1 MPRRTLSQVEKLQAS
16 SLGYLL
22 IRCSQIWGDRAIAA
36 VNAEAGAPV
45 LREAHT
51 RLLPHLQTPDG
62 IRITELA
69 KAVGV
74 TKQATQPLV
83 AELAEQGIVRIET
96 DLDDARAKR
105 VFLTE
110 FGLEALM
117 HGTGILLRIE
127 DELAQRLGP
136 RTRQALKT
144 HLAKLL
150 SALEGTASAAHAET
164 NAPTTPPKRP
174 PGASVRAAQRRRN
187 QTR

>member
-96 DLDDARAKR
+96 DREDARAKR

-110 FGLEALM
+110 FGLEALL

-127 DELAQRLGP
+127 EDLAPHLGP
-136 RTRQALKT
+136 RARHALKT
-144 HLAKLL
+144 HLATLR
-150 SALEGTASAAHAET
+150 SALEATASAAHADT
-164 NAPTTPPKRP
+164 SAAAAPPKRP
-174 PGASVRAAQRRRN
+174 PAASVRPTQRRRN

>member
-1 MPRRTLSQVEKLQAS
+1 MQAG

-62 IRITELA
+62 IRITDLA
-69 KAVGV
+69 KAVGIS
-74 TKQATQPLV
+74 KQAVQPLV
-83 AELAEQGIVRIET
+83 AELGQQGLVRIAT
-96 DLDDARAKR
+96 DPEDARARR
-105 VFLTE
+105 VTLTD
-110 FGLEALM
+110 FGLEALA

-127 DELAQRLGP
+127 EDLAAALGQ

-150 SALEGTASAAHAET
+150 QVLQPPAPATEPAEPATA
-164 NAPTTPPKRP
+164 KR
-174 PGASVRAAQRRRN
+174 RAARQAPRRRRS